1 MKKTYI
7 APASLTVQLRGRDAL
22 LQSVSG
28 NSIGLGYGGDTGTS
42 GIISADVKEKNPPI
56 NDVNV
61 WDDEW

>member
-28 NSIGLGYGGDTGTS
+28 NSIGLGYGGDTDTS
-42 GIISADVKEKNPPI
+42 GIISADVKEQYPPI
-56 NDVNV
+56 SDVNV